1 MADDRAVAFCEGDLL
16 VVDDDNHPT
25 HHRSLWPQEW
35 RAFAD
40 AQAKAKVKIAA
51 PPDSALESVATA
63 KECKLDAGAATTTAV
78 VITMPSVTTGSDR
91 SDGPL
96 PVQQGMDDATPA
108 VCQMDRRAGSSCPS
122 SFQPSRAGPS
132 GAASCL
138 QAREGRAGRGG
149 EQWHTLA
156 TTRMLLR
163 PPQPSPQ
170 LPAPTTQGRWRTHLP
185 CQLHL
190 ARLGSTVAAGAAPRS
205 GRAAGA
211 KTAGF

>member
-25 HHRSLWPQEW
+25 HHRSFWPQEW

-78 VITMPSVTTGSDR
+78 GTTMPSVTTGSDR

-96 PVQQGMDDATPA
+96 PVQQGMDDATTGVSVAETP
-108 VCQMDRRAGSSCPS
+108 QSDEEEPS
-122 SFQPSRAGPS
+122 STDEEEPSKAAEALAEAHASRAVLCALSRGPYLTPFS
-132 GAASCL
+132 LAS
-138 QAREGRAGRGG
+138 
-149 EQWHTLA
+149 
-156 TTRMLLR
+156 M
-163 PPQPSPQ
+163 
-170 LPAPTTQGRWRTHLP
+170 
-185 CQLHL
+185 
-190 ARLGSTVAAGAAPRS
+190 
-205 GRAAGA
+205 
-211 KTAGF
+211 F